1 MSLDLPFSSFGLPWD
16 EFHNGD
22 CPQPFESAG
31 KAVLKNGKDIMKLS
45 CAFREIE
52 RKAETLKHTV
62 VFSLLKKGISTALGR
77 MLLAV
82 VY

>member
-1 MSLDLPFSSFGLPWD
+1 MLLALPFSCFGLPWD

-31 KAVLKNGKDIMKLS
+31 KTVLENEKEVMGLN

-52 RKAETLKHTV
+52 RKAKTLKHAV
-62 VFSLLKKGISTALGR
+62 VFSLLKKGTSAALGKVV
-77 MLLAV
+77 LAF